1 MERVEVAGFYCSFS
15 AERSLARDEGPGCVS
30 GTVVGQL
37 RARAATVGCEFECV
51 SVRVEEKWWK
61 WVEVGTVRPLHVE
74 AVCWGL
80 RGVACSGGGR
90 VTCGGVG
97 IARVAR
103 LGGHWSR

>member
-1 MERVEVAGFYCSFS
+1 MGR
-15 AERSLARDEGPGCVS
+15 R
-30 GTVVGQL
+30 
-37 RARAATVGCEFECV
+37 
-51 SVRVEEKWWK
+51 
-61 WVEVGTVRPLHVE
+61 GTVRPLHVE

-80 RGVACSGGGR
+80 RGVASSGGGR